1 MLFFPDSSD
10 IPNTPEVTE
19 PPNPPQ
25 SDEGSLATI
34 KVRFMNE
41 TSLEIQERLS
51 EQLGR
56 FISKHLDRHL
66 NLTADDRVKLIYN
79 GRVLGRNQ
87 STLQELGLTDNCTI
101 HCLVQRSVQETNQNN
116 ENNPNENQNG
126 FLDEIVDF
134 DVSHVCLPLLG
145 LVLVII
151 WWCQMLYSQYFN
163 VTSTI
168 SLVSLT
174 ILFLASVANTYL
186 IRA

>member
-1 MLFFPDSSD
+1 
-10 IPNTPEVTE
+10 
-19 PPNPPQ
+19 
-25 SDEGSLATI
+25 
-34 KVRFMNE
+34 MNE

-101 HCLVQRSVQETNQNN
+101 HCLVQRSVVNENNQNNN

-126 FLDEIVDF
+126 FLDDIVDF